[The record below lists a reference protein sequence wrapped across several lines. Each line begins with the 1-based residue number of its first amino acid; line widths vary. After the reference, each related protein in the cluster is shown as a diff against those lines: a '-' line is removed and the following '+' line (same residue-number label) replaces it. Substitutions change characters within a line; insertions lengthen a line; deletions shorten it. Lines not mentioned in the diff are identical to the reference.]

1 MTNSELSTNN
11 HVDVVG
17 SPPPRSDRLPS
28 PGRLWL
34 ITTLT
39 VFAGEVVVMIILSAL
54 PPLPVLVE
62 AMLDGLMITAIAT
75 PALYFFLYRPMDRHI
90 AKRKAAEDALRELND
105 LLEQRVEDRTED
117 LAKANEQLKR
127 EIEERRQAQHD
138 LLKTNEFVQNVV
150 ESAPCML
157 LIFDADSRSC
167 SYVNAAVAEL
177 LGYTPDQ
184 VQLADRG
191 FFAQILEEEDRS
203 RLDEIIRSFSQE
215 EPQPVITRFDLRD
228 ARGERRPCRVRLS
241 VFSTTPLT
249 EPELILLSAIDLS
262 RDCT

>member
-1 MTNSELSTNN
+1 MSNRQLTAQRNRNVESVHSE
-11 HVDVVG
+11 G
-17 SPPPRSDRLPS
+17 ERLPS

-39 VFAGEVVVMIILSAL
+39 VFTGEIIIMIILSML
-54 PPLPVLVE
+54 EPLPVLAE
-62 AMLDGLMITAIAT
+62 ALLDGFMVTALTT

-90 AKRKAAEDALRELND
+90 THRRAAEDALIELND
-105 LLEQRVEDRTED
+105 QLDQRVKDRTED

-127 EIEERRQAQHD
+127 EVEERRRAEHD
-138 LLKTNEFVQNVV
+138 LRKNNEFVQNVV

-157 LIFDADSRSC
+157 LIFDADSMSC

-177 LGYTPDQ
+177 LGYTPEQ

-191 FFAQILEEEDRS
+191 FFAQILEDEDRS

-215 EPQPVITRFDLRD
+215 EPEPVITRFDLRD

-249 EPELILLSAIDLS
+249 EPELILWSAIDLS

>member
-1 MTNSELSTNN
+1 MTDQELET
-11 HVDVVG
+11 
-17 SPPPRSDRLPS
+17 PRDAGIARSADSKSGRIPS

-39 VFAGEVVVMIILSAL
+39 VFAGEVIVMLILSQL
-54 PPLPVLVE
+54 RPLPVLAE
-62 AMLDGLMITAIAT
+62 AMLDGLMITAMAT

-90 AKRKAAEDALRELND
+90 AERKAAEDALHELND
-105 LLEQRVEDRTED
+105 QLEQRVEDRTED

-138 LLKTNEFVQNVV
+138 LLKTNEFVHNVV

-157 LIFDADSRSC
+157 LIFDADSMSC

-191 FFAQILEEEDRS
+191 FFAQILEDEDRS